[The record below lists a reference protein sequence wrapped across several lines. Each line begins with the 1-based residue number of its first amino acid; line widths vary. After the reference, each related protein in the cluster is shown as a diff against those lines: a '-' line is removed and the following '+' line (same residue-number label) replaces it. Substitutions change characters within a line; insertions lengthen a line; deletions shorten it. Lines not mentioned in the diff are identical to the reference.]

1 MSDPSVSD
9 VDQDDIDQMIKGI
22 DDFDDN
28 LFGKQKKPISSS
40 QKPAVTNPEPVE
52 ANGNGNGIGNGKKVK
67 FQEEDNTT
75 AQFDPNV
82 SGLSKD
88 KEEKSKPLGK
98 QLDFDDDDILGSL
111 ENKPKA
117 KTANVM
123 DDLFGSKDSK
133 DKNSFMDDIFG
144 AKPTTK
150 NINSSG
156 NETKDFILDSKY
168 KKKESD
174 SSYEIGGSRRRRGN
188 PTVEPVVA
196 AKNGDIFTESKKTYS
211 VPVPNETVTKSNSKD
226 NPFPWMSTNNT
237 SKPEAPAAVADIP
250 IQSKSET
257 PVPVRNPSQS
267 IVMSQLPQ
275 SQPVI
280 QNFPI
285 QANMELSDTKQQDL
299 FNREI
304 EMQTKLLND
313 RKVEYAAALEKHRHQ
328 ISDQFAK
335 LQNKQ
340 SQVTFLNSKFYH
352 DSD

>member
-40 QKPAVTNPEPVE
+40 QKQAVTNPEPAEV
-52 ANGNGNGIGNGKKVK
+52 NGNGNGKKVK

-82 SGLSKD
+82 SGLSRD
-88 KEEKSKPLGK
+88 KEEKSKPPGK

-123 DDLFGSKDSK
+123 DDLFGSKDTK

-144 AKPTTK
+144 AKPTNK
-150 NINSSG
+150 NDNFSSG

-174 SSYEIGGSRRRRGN
+174 SSYDVGGSRRRRGN

-196 AKNGDIFTESKKTYS
+196 AKNGDIFNESKKTYS
-211 VPVPNETVTKSNSKD
+211 VPNEPVTKSNSSD

-237 SKPEAPAAVADIP
+237 SKPEAPAGVADTP
-250 IQSKSET
+250 IQSKSEA

-275 SQPVI
+275 SQPAI
-280 QNFPI
+280 QHLPV

-328 ISDQFAK
+328 VSDQFAK

-340 SQVTFLNSKFYH
+340 SQVNISKFH
-352 DSD
+352 HGSDFSPWQ

>member
-40 QKPAVTNPEPVE
+40 QKPAVTNPEPIE
-52 ANGNGNGIGNGKKVK
+52 ANGNGNGKKVK

-88 KEEKSKPLGK
+88 KEEKSKPPGK

-275 SQPVI
+275 SQPAI
-280 QNFPI
+280 QNLPI

>member
-40 QKPAVTNPEPVE
+40 QKPAVTNPEPIE
-52 ANGNGNGIGNGKKVK
+52 ANGNGNGNGKKVK

-88 KEEKSKPLGK
+88 KEEKSKPPGK

-111 ENKPKA
+111 ENKPKT

-211 VPVPNETVTKSNSKD
+211 VPVPNETGTKSNSKD

-275 SQPVI
+275 SQPAI
-280 QNFPI
+280 QNLPI

-328 ISDQFAK
+328 VSDQFAK